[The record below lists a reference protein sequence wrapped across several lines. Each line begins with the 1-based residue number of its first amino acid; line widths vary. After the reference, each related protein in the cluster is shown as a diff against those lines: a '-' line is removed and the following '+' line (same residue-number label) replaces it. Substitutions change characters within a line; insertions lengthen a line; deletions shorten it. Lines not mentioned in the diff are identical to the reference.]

1 MIRSVNQEFMQAAEI
16 VAGQA
21 AAALGAPVTVLDE
34 QGAIAA
40 SSSPGGEAVRI
51 AASAGAGERPA
62 LRIPL
67 NLDGRRGEVL
77 VGDGAGAPCPE
88 RLASTLI
95 TLIAQQATL
104 ARRLPPQSELKNR
117 FILDLLRG
125 AFDDEA
131 AALREGQILGMDLA
145 RPRAVI
151 LIDAADFILSA
162 RGARW
167 SGAESAADRAGT
179 RARLVIAS
187 IVSFFNLPNDT
198 ICGYIGDGEIAV
210 LKASASVDLERWAAA
225 GEQPQPP
232 DASWANLT
240 ALKRAAASLLAR
252 LRRDTSAEISLGI
265 GRYHPGIPGLA
276 RSYED
281 ARAALSLGRY
291 FHGLNR
297 VHCLD
302 ELGVAAFVGLD
313 DERTKIELA
322 AHLLSPLDDEPEL
335 LQTLDVFFY
344 ENCSH
349 LTTAQRLSIHRNTLA
364 YRLDKIVSLTG
375 LDPRRFDDAVQI
387 RLALV
392 LRGLHGRRNSLCTG
406 PATDLLYTN

>member
-1 MIRSVNQEFMQAAEI
+1 MIRSVSQEFVQAAEI
-16 VAGQA
+16 VASKA

-40 SSSPGGEAVRI
+40 SSPPGGEAARP
-51 AASAGAGERPA
+51 ASGVSDSERPV
-62 LRIPL
+62 LRLPL
-67 NLDGRRGEVL
+67 TLEGWGGEVL
-77 VGDGAGAPCPE
+77 VGAAAGEPCPE

-95 TLIAQQATL
+95 ALIAQQATL
-104 ARRLPPQSELKNR
+104 ARRLPTESELKNR

-125 AFDDEA
+125 AFDDAA

-162 RGARW
+162 RGARR
-167 SGAESAADRAGT
+167 SNSESAADRAGT

-187 IVSFFNLPNDT
+187 IVSFFNLPSDT

-210 LKASASVDLERWAAA
+210 LKASTSVDLERWAAE
-225 GEQPQPP
+225 GEQPEPP

-252 LRRDTSAEISLGI
+252 LRRDTCAEISLGI

-281 ARAALSLGRY
+281 ARAALSLGRH

-302 ELGVAAFVGLD
+302 ELGVAAFVGLA

-322 AHLLSPLDDEPEL
+322 AHLLSPLDGAAADARRLLLREL
-335 LQTLDVFFY
+335 QPPD
-344 ENCSH
+344 H
-349 LTTAQRLSIHRNTLA
+349 GAA
-364 YRLDKIVSLTG
+364 A
-375 LDPRRFDDAVQI
+375 LDPPQHARLPAGQD
-387 RLALV
+387 RLAHRPRPAP
-392 LRGLHGRRNSLCTG
+392 LRRRRTD
-406 PATDLLYTN
+406 PAGAGAARPARTA

>member
-1 MIRSVNQEFMQAAEI
+1 MIRSLEHEFVRAAET
-16 VAGQA
+16 VARQSA
-21 AAALGAPVTVLDE
+21 MALAAPVTVIDE

-40 SSSPGGEAVRI
+40 SSPPVSGDATDPAGEALC
-51 AASAGAGERPA
+51 ERPL
-62 LRIPL
+62 LRVPFEV
-67 NLDGRRGEVL
+67 DGRRGEVL
-77 VGDGAGAPCPE
+77 VGEPIGSEPCPS
-88 RLASTLI
+88 RLVGMLI
-95 TLIAQQATL
+95 ELIANQAAL
-104 ARRLPPQSELKNR
+104 ARRLPTQSELKNR

-125 AFDDEA
+125 ALDDEA
-131 AALREGQILGMDLA
+131 AALREGQILGMDLG

-151 LIDAADFILSA
+151 LIDAADFILST
-162 RGARW
+162 RGAGRR
-167 SGAESAADRAGT
+167 GAETAAERAAT

-187 IVSFFNLPNDT
+187 IVSFFNLPSDT

-210 LKASASVDLERWAAA
+210 LKASTSVDLDRWAVE
-225 GEQPQPP
+225 GEQPEPP

-252 LRRDTSAEISLGI
+252 LRRDTSVQISLGI
-265 GRYHPGIPGLA
+265 GRYHPSIAGLA
-276 RSYED
+276 RSYQD
-281 ARAALSLGRY
+281 ARAALSLGRH

-344 ENCSH
+344 ENCCPS
-349 LTTAQRLSIHRNTLA
+349 TAAQRLSIHRNTLA
-364 YRLDKIVSLTG
+364 YRLDKIASLSG
-375 LDPRRFDDAVQI
+375 LDPRHFDDAVQI

-392 LRGLHGRRNSLCTG
+392 LRGLQGRRNPLCSR
-406 PATDLLYTN
+406 PASELL